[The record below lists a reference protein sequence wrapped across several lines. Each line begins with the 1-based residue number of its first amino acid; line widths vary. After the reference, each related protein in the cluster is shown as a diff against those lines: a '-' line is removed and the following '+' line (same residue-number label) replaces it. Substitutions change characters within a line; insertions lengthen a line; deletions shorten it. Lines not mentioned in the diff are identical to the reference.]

1 MKLRCGSTV
10 DLPRPKIVQNTADPM
25 KHGSIITRFAP
36 SPTGHLHK
44 GHAYSALMAFSLA
57 KELGGRF
64 ILRIE
69 DIDPTRCSR
78 ENTDQIFADL
88 AWLGL
93 EWASPARVQSEH
105 RDDYTTAVQT
115 LSARG
120 LLYPCFC
127 TRNDILREI
136 ERSGYAPHGSEGPLY
151 PGTCRH
157 LSQDERQNRLDAGA
171 PHALRLDLK
180 KALAET
186 GRDLTW
192 NDTIQGIQQAKP
204 ELLGDAV
211 LVRKDIGS
219 SYHLAVVHDDA
230 LQGITDIVRGVD
242 LFEATHLH
250 RILQAL
256 LGLPVPTYHHHPL
269 LTDSNGNRLAK
280 RDRAITIRSLRE
292 SGVSAAALREELVFT
307 MKWGA

>member
-1 MKLRCGSTV
+1 MAESC
-10 DLPRPKIVQNTADPM
+10 IV
-25 KHGSIITRFAP
+25 TRFAP

-44 GHAYSALMAFSLA
+44 GHAYSALSAFSLA
-57 KELGGRF
+57 KARGGRF

-69 DIDPTRCSR
+69 DIDPTRCR
-78 ENTDQIFADL
+78 AGNTAQIFNDL

-93 EWASPARVQSEH
+93 EWETPVRIQSEH
-105 RDDYTTAVQT
+105 RDDFAAAARH
-115 LSARG
+115 LNDRG

-136 ERSGYAPHGSEGPLY
+136 ERAGYAPHGSEAPLY
-151 PGTCRH
+151 PGTCRA
-157 LSQDERQNRLDAGA
+157 LSTDERAARLAAGS
-171 PHALRLDLK
+171 PHALRLDLE

-186 GRDLTW
+186 GPDLTW
-192 NDTIQGIQQAKP
+192 PDSLHGIQQAKP

-211 LVRKDIGS
+211 LVRKDIGT

-250 RILQAL
+250 SILQSL
-256 LGLPVPTYHHHPL
+256 FGFPVPIYHHHPL
-269 LTDSNGNRLAK
+269 LADPEGKRLAK
-280 RDRAITIRSLRE
+280 RDLAITLKTLRE
-292 SGVSAAALREELVFT
+292 SGITAAALKEELGFSPENA
-307 MKWGA
+307 KL

>member
-1 MKLRCGSTV
+1 MTH
-10 DLPRPKIVQNTADPM
+10 D
-25 KHGSIITRFAP
+25 SIITRFAP

-44 GHAYSALMAFSLA
+44 GHAYSALMAFALA
-57 KELGGRF
+57 KRPGGRF

-78 ENTDQIFADL
+78 ENTDQILDDL

-93 EWASPARVQSEH
+93 EWESPVRIQSEH
-105 RDDYTTAVQT
+105 RDDFTAAART
-115 LSARG
+115 LSDRG

-136 ERSGYAPHGSEGPLY
+136 ERAGYAPHGSEGPVY

-157 LSQDERQNRLDAGA
+157 LSSDGRQIRLAAGA
-171 PHALRLDLK
+171 PHALRLDLE

-186 GRDLTW
+186 GSDLTW
-192 NDTIQGIQQAKP
+192 NDTIHGIQQAKP

-211 LVRKDIGS
+211 LVRKDIGT

-256 LGLPVPTYHHHPL
+256 LGLPVPTYHHHSL
-269 LTDSNGNRLAK
+269 LTDRDGNRLAK
-280 RDRAITIRSLRE
+280 RDRAITLRSLRE
-292 SGVSAAALREELVFT
+292 SGVSPVALREELGFT
-307 MKWGA
+307 MDLGA